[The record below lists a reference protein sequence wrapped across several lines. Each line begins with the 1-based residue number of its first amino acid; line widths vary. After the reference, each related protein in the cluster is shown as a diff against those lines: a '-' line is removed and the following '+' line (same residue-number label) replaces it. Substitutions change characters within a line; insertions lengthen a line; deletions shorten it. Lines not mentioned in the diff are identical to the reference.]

1 MTKNNEKW
9 ENSKIISSDDPNAL
23 EKLRKKL
30 ESLQNKQE
38 YMKRANAHYKKYK
51 TMKGFEDMGDAAA
64 AHMDSYILLNY
75 YGKKPFPSFQLEN
88 NNANIRRIKERIAGL
103 EKRDSAAFGEGWAFP
118 GGSVVMNAEENRI
131 QVLFDEKPDEEMR
144 GALKSNGF
152 KWAPSKNAWQRQ
164 LNENGIR
171 ALRYIA
177 CIQPEEKAEME

>member
-1 MTKNNEKW
+1 MTKNKEKW

-88 NNANIRRIKERIAGL
+88 NNANIRRIKERIAEL
-103 EKRDSAAFGEGWAFP
+103 EIRDSAAFGEGWAFP

-171 ALRYIA
+171 ALQRIA
-177 CIQPEEKAEME
+177 RIQPENA

>member
-1 MTKNNEKW
+1 MTENKEKW
-9 ENSKIISSDDPNAL
+9 ENSRIISSDDPDAL

-30 ESLQNKQE
+30 ESLQKQQE
-38 YMKRANAHYKKYK
+38 YMKRANAYYKKYQ
-51 TMKGFEDMGDAAA
+51 TMQGFEGMDDATAV
-64 AHMDSYILLNY
+64 HMDSYIQLNY
-75 YGKKPFPSFQLEN
+75 YGKKPFPSFRLEN

-103 EKRDSAAFGEGWAFP
+103 EKRDSAAFGEGWVFP
-118 GGSVVMNAEENRI
+118 GGSVVMNMEDNRI

-171 ALRYIA
+171 ALRRIA
-177 CIQPEEKAEME
+177 RIQPEEPTETE

>member
-1 MTKNNEKW
+1 MTENNEKW

-51 TMKGFEDMGDAAA
+51 TMKGFESMTDTDAEN
-64 AHMDSYILLNY
+64 MDDYIQRHY
-75 YGKKPFPSFQLEN
+75 YGRKPFPSFQLEN
-88 NNANIRRIKERIAGL
+88 NNANIRRIKERIAEL
-103 EKRDSAAFGEGWAFP
+103 EKRDSAAFGEGWVFS
-118 GGSVVMNAEENRI
+118 GGSVVMNMEDNRI
-131 QVLFDEKPDEEMR
+131 QIFFDEKPEEDTR
-144 GALKSNGF
+144 QELKSNGF

-177 CIQPEEKAEME
+177 RIQPEEKAEME

>member
-103 EKRDSAAFGEGWAFP
+103 EKRDSAAFGEGWTFS
-118 GGSVVMNAEENRI
+118 GGSVVMNMEDNRI
-131 QVLFDEKPDEEMR
+131 QIFFDEKPEGDIRQE
-144 GALKSNGF
+144 LKSNGF

>member
-1 MTKNNEKW
+1 MTENKEKW
-9 ENSKIISSDDPNAL
+9 ENNRIISSDDPDAL

-30 ESLQNKQE
+30 ESLQKQQE
-38 YMKRANAHYKKYK
+38 YMKRANAYYKKHQ
-51 TMKGFEDMGDAAA
+51 TMQGVEGMDDAAA
-64 AHMDSYILLNY
+64 VHMDSYIQLNY
-75 YGKKPFPSFQLEN
+75 YGKKPFPSFRLEN

-103 EKRDSAAFGEGWAFP
+103 EKRDSAAFGEGWVFP
-118 GGSVVMNAEENRI
+118 GGSVVMNMEDNRI

-171 ALRYIA
+171 ALRRIA
-177 CIQPEEKAEME
+177 RIQPEEPTETE

>member
-1 MTKNNEKW
+1 MTENKEKW
-9 ENSKIISSDDPNAL
+9 ENSRIISSDDPNAL

-64 AHMDSYILLNY
+64 AH
-75 YGKKPFPSFQLEN
+75 
-88 NNANIRRIKERIAGL
+88 IAEL
-103 EKRDSAAFGEGWAFP
+103 EKRDSAAFGEGWTFS
-118 GGSVVMNAEENRI
+118 GGSVVMNMEDNRI
-131 QVLFDEKPDEEMR
+131 QIFFDEKPEGDIRQE
-144 GALKSNGF
+144 LKSNGF

-177 CIQPEEKAEME
+177 RIQPEEKAEME

>member
-1 MTKNNEKW
+1 MTENKEKW
-9 ENSKIISSDDPNAL
+9 ENSRIISSDDPDAL

-30 ESLQNKQE
+30 ESLQKQQE
-38 YMKRANAHYKKYK
+38 YMKRANAYYKKHQ
-51 TMKGFEDMGDAAA
+51 TMQGFEGMNDATAV
-64 AHMDSYILLNY
+64 HMDSYIQLNY

-171 ALRYIA
+171 ALRRIA
-177 CIQPEEKAEME
+177 RIQPENA

>member
-1 MTKNNEKW
+1 MTKNKEKW

-171 ALRYIA
+171 ALRRIA
-177 CIQPEEKAEME
+177 RIQPENA

>member
-1 MTKNNEKW
+1 MTENKEKW
-9 ENSKIISSDDPNAL
+9 ENSRIISSDDPDAL

>member
-30 ESLQNKQE
+30 ESLQKQQE

>member
-1 MTKNNEKW
+1 MTKNKEKW

-88 NNANIRRIKERIAGL
+88 NNANIRRIKERIAEL
-103 EKRDSAAFGEGWAFP
+103 EKRDSAAFGEAGRFP
-118 GGSVVMNAEENRI
+118 AA
-131 QVLFDEKPDEEMR
+131 VL
-144 GALKSNGF
+144 
-152 KWAPSKNAWQRQ
+152 
-164 LNENGIR
+164 
-171 ALRYIA
+171 
-177 CIQPEEKAEME
+177 

>member
-1 MTKNNEKW
+1 MTKNKEKW